1 MKINKKRKRFDLSDI
16 QKLNILDEEEK
27 IQKKLKDENKI

>member
-16 QKLNILDEEEK
+16 NKLTLLDEEEK
-27 IQKKLKDENKI
+27 I